1 MSRRKRFEGDIDSS
15 LSARDKSD
23 AGPPFREAL
32 FDLRTAGETALGSTG
47 GRKRRNQDSWNIY

>member
-1 MSRRKRFEGDIDSS
+1 MSRRKRFEGENDMS

-32 FDLRTAGETALGSTG
+32 FDLRTAGKTALVSTG
-47 GRKRRNQDSWNIY
+47 GREGRNKDPWNIY

>member
-1 MSRRKRFEGDIDSS
+1 MSRRKRFEDDIDMS

-32 FDLRTAGETALGSTG
+32 FDLRTAGKTALVSTG
-47 GRKRRNQDSWNIY
+47 GREGRNQDPWNIY

>member
-1 MSRRKRFEGDIDSS
+1 MSRRKRFEDDIDMS

-32 FDLRTAGETALGSTG
+32 FEYDG
-47 GRKRRNQDSWNIY
+47 GRNGA

>member
-1 MSRRKRFEGDIDSS
+1 MSRRKRFEDDIDMS

-32 FDLRTAGETALGSTG
+32 FDLRTAGETAFGSTG
-47 GRKRRNQDSWNIY
+47 GRKRRNQDPWNIY

>member
-1 MSRRKRFEGDIDSS
+1 MSRRKRFEDDIDMS

-32 FDLRTAGETALGSTG
+32 FDLRTAGGAALGLSG
-47 GRKRRNQDSWNIY
+47 GRKRRNQDPWNIY

>member
-1 MSRRKRFEGDIDSS
+1 MSRRKRFEGENDMS

-32 FDLRTAGETALGSTG
+32 FDLRTAGKTALVSTG
-47 GRKRRNQDSWNIY
+47 GREGRNQDTWNIY

>member
-1 MSRRKRFEGDIDSS
+1 MS

-32 FDLRTAGETALGSTG
+32 FDLRTAGETALGSTD
-47 GRKRRNQDSWNIY
+47 GRKRRNQDPWNIY

>member
-1 MSRRKRFEGDIDSS
+1 MSRRKRFEDDIDMS

-32 FDLRTAGETALGSTG
+32 FEYDG
-47 GRKRRNQDSWNIY
+47 GRNGVLFDR

>member
-1 MSRRKRFEGDIDSS
+1 MSRRKRFEDDIDMS

-32 FDLRTAGETALGSTG
+32 FEYDGGGAALGPSG
-47 GRKRRNQDSWNIY
+47 GRERRNQDPWNIY